1 MGEGADTHAL
11 GGPAEAYDRHVG
23 RYGIKLASA
32 LVEVA
37 DVRRGQRALDVG
49 CGPGPLTRVLADRL
63 GADNVAAVD
72 PSEPFVAAC
81 RSRVPGADVRVAV
94 AEELPFAAN
103 EFDLVLGQLVVQ
115 LMDDRDRGVRE
126 MARVARPGGVVAA
139 CVWDS
144 RAMPLLQAFWDAA
157 LAVAP
162 EQAGGLDEGRRVG
175 YPTPADLGGLWE
187 VCGLRDVSTGELSV
201 EASYESFDDLF
212 APFAAG
218 SGHSGACFVALD
230 EPKQQRLRAEAHRLL
245 GRPDG
250 PLTLTARAW
259 WVCGRVAQPVGR
271 PAGSTS

>member
-1 MGEGADTHAL
+1 MGEGTDTQTL
-11 GGPAEAYDRHVG
+11 GGTAAAYDRHVG
-23 RYGIKLASA
+23 RYGAQLASG

-37 DVRRGQRALDVG
+37 GVRQGQRALDVG

-81 RSRVPGADVRVAV
+81 RARVPGADVRVAV
-94 AEELPFAAN
+94 AEELPFAAQ
-103 EFDLVLGQLVVQ
+103 EFDVVLAQLVVQ
-115 LMDDRDRGVRE
+115 LIDDRDTGVRE

-144 RAMPLLQAFWDAA
+144 RAMPLLQSFWDAA
-157 LAVAP
+157 LAVGP
-162 EQAGGLDEGRRVG
+162 EQAAALDEGRRVG
-175 YPTPADLGGLWE
+175 YRAPADLGDLWE
-187 VCGLRDVSTGELSV
+187 ACGLRDVSTGELSV

-218 SGHSGACFVALD
+218 AGHSGACFQALE
-230 EPKQQRLRAEAHRLL
+230 EPKQRRVRAEAHRLL

-259 WVCGRVAQPVGR
+259 WACGRTP
-271 PAGSTS
+271 TT

>member
-1 MGEGADTHAL
+1 MGEGPDTQSL

-23 RYGIKLASA
+23 RYGAKLASG
-32 LVEVA
+32 LVDVA
-37 DVRRGQRALDVG
+37 DVRRGERALDVG
-49 CGPGPLTRVLADRL
+49 CGPGPLTWVLADRL
-63 GADNVAAVD
+63 GADNVAAID
-72 PSEPFVAAC
+72 PFEAFVAAC
-81 RSRVPGADVRVAV
+81 GARVPGADVRVAV

-103 EFDLVLGQLVVQ
+103 EFDLVLAQLVVQ

-126 MARVARPGGVVAA
+126 MARVARPGGLVAA

-144 RAMPLLQAFWDAA
+144 RAMPLLQSFWDAA

-162 EQAGGLDEGRRVG
+162 EEAGALDEGKRIG
-175 YPTPADLGGLWE
+175 YPVPGDLGDLWE
-187 VCGLRDVSTGELSV
+187 ACGLLDVSTGELRV
-201 EASYESFDDLF
+201 ETSYKSFDDLF

-218 SGHSGACFVALD
+218 AGHSGATFLTLD
-230 EPKQQRLRAEAHRLL
+230 EAKQQRLRAEAHRLL

>member
-1 MGEGADTHAL
+1 MGEGIDTQAL

-23 RYGIKLASA
+23 RYGAQLASG
-32 LVEVA
+32 LVDVA
-37 DVRRGQRALDVG
+37 GVRPRQRALDVG
-49 CGPGPLTRVLADRL
+49 CGPGPLTRVLADRV
-63 GADNVAAVD
+63 GAENVAAVD

-81 RSRVPGADVRVAV
+81 RARVPGADVRVAK
-94 AEELPFAAN
+94 AEELPFAGN
-103 EFDLVLGQLVVQ
+103 KFDVVLAQLVVQ

-126 MARVARPGGVVAA
+126 MVRVARPGGVVAA

-162 EQAGGLDEGRRVG
+162 AGAGALDEGRRIG
-175 YPTPADLGGLWE
+175 YRAPAELADLWEASGL
-187 VCGLRDVSTGELSV
+187 LDVSTGELSV
-201 EASYESFDDLF
+201 ETSYESFDDLF

-218 SGHSGACFVALD
+218 AGHSGATFVAL
-230 EPKQQRLRAEAHRLL
+230 EEAKQRRVRAEAHHLL

-250 PLTLTARAW
+250 PLALTARAW
-259 WVCGRVAQPVGR
+259 WVCGHVAQPVWR